1 MNETPSDLKFL
12 DSHEWV
18 KVDDNTVIVGISD
31 HAQNELGE
39 VVFVE
44 LPAIGDEFVSGDEAA
59 VVESVKAAS
68 EVYTPLSGEVIEVN
82 EALEENPEL
91 VNTSPYED
99 GWFFKLRVSD
109 ENLGSTDMTI
119 KNNPFESNL
128 GWVVDFSDVERD
140 FIAKENLIEI
150 QKINKLKL
158 VGVLL
163 NEKGILRSGQKIIK
177 DDFEG
182 EVTSGTFSPYIKKS
196 IGLARVPM
204 AINGDANVQIRNKL
218 LNVKL
223 LSLPFIRKGKIM
235 I

>member
-1 MNETPSDLKFL
+1 MNETPSDLKFM

-99 GWFFKLRVSD
+99 GWFFKLRVGD
-109 ENLGSTDMTI
+109 ENLGSIDSLMTAEEYSSMLDG
-119 KNNPFESNL
+119 NS
-128 GWVVDFSDVERD
+128 
-140 FIAKENLIEI
+140 
-150 QKINKLKL
+150 
-158 VGVLL
+158 
-163 NEKGILRSGQKIIK
+163 
-177 DDFEG
+177 
-182 EVTSGTFSPYIKKS
+182 
-196 IGLARVPM
+196 
-204 AINGDANVQIRNKL
+204 
-218 LNVKL
+218 
-223 LSLPFIRKGKIM
+223 
-235 I
+235 

>member
-68 EVYTPLSGEVIEVN
+68 EVYTPLSGEVVEVN

-99 GWFFKLRVSD
+99 GWFFKLKVSD
-109 ENLGSTDMTI
+109 ENLGSTDGLMTAEEYSSMLDG
-119 KNNPFESNL
+119 NS
-128 GWVVDFSDVERD
+128 
-140 FIAKENLIEI
+140 
-150 QKINKLKL
+150 
-158 VGVLL
+158 
-163 NEKGILRSGQKIIK
+163 
-177 DDFEG
+177 
-182 EVTSGTFSPYIKKS
+182 
-196 IGLARVPM
+196 
-204 AINGDANVQIRNKL
+204 
-218 LNVKL
+218 
-223 LSLPFIRKGKIM
+223 
-235 I
+235 

>member
-99 GWFFKLRVSD
+99 GWFFKLKVSD
-109 ENLGSTDMTI
+109 ENLGSIDGLMTAEEYSSMLDG
-119 KNNPFESNL
+119 NS
-128 GWVVDFSDVERD
+128 
-140 FIAKENLIEI
+140 
-150 QKINKLKL
+150 
-158 VGVLL
+158 
-163 NEKGILRSGQKIIK
+163 
-177 DDFEG
+177 
-182 EVTSGTFSPYIKKS
+182 
-196 IGLARVPM
+196 
-204 AINGDANVQIRNKL
+204 
-218 LNVKL
+218 
-223 LSLPFIRKGKIM
+223 
-235 I
+235 

>member
-18 KVDDNTVIVGISD
+18 KVDDNTAIVGISD

-68 EVYTPLSGEVIEVN
+68 EVYTPISGEVIEVN

-99 GWFFKLRVSD
+99 GWFFKLKVSD
-109 ENLGSTDMTI
+109 ENLVSIDSLMTAEEYSSMLDG
-119 KNNPFESNL
+119 NS
-128 GWVVDFSDVERD
+128 
-140 FIAKENLIEI
+140 
-150 QKINKLKL
+150 
-158 VGVLL
+158 
-163 NEKGILRSGQKIIK
+163 
-177 DDFEG
+177 
-182 EVTSGTFSPYIKKS
+182 
-196 IGLARVPM
+196 
-204 AINGDANVQIRNKL
+204 
-218 LNVKL
+218 
-223 LSLPFIRKGKIM
+223 
-235 I
+235 

>member
-1 MNETPSDLKFL
+1 MNEVPSDLKFL

-99 GWFFKLRVSD
+99 GWFFKLRVGD
-109 ENLGSTDMTI
+109 ENLGSIDSLMTAEEYSSMLDG
-119 KNNPFESNL
+119 NS
-128 GWVVDFSDVERD
+128 
-140 FIAKENLIEI
+140 
-150 QKINKLKL
+150 
-158 VGVLL
+158 
-163 NEKGILRSGQKIIK
+163 
-177 DDFEG
+177 
-182 EVTSGTFSPYIKKS
+182 
-196 IGLARVPM
+196 
-204 AINGDANVQIRNKL
+204 
-218 LNVKL
+218 
-223 LSLPFIRKGKIM
+223 
-235 I
+235 

>member
-82 EALEENPEL
+82 EALEKNPEL

-109 ENLGSTDMTI
+109 ENLGSIDSLMTAEEYSSMLDG
-119 KNNPFESNL
+119 NS
-128 GWVVDFSDVERD
+128 
-140 FIAKENLIEI
+140 
-150 QKINKLKL
+150 
-158 VGVLL
+158 
-163 NEKGILRSGQKIIK
+163 
-177 DDFEG
+177 
-182 EVTSGTFSPYIKKS
+182 
-196 IGLARVPM
+196 
-204 AINGDANVQIRNKL
+204 
-218 LNVKL
+218 
-223 LSLPFIRKGKIM
+223 
-235 I
+235 

>member
-1 MNETPSDLKFL
+1 MNETPSDLRFL

-82 EALEENPEL
+82 EALEESPEL

-109 ENLGSTDMTI
+109 ENLGSIDSLMTAEEYSSMLDG
-119 KNNPFESNL
+119 NS
-128 GWVVDFSDVERD
+128 
-140 FIAKENLIEI
+140 
-150 QKINKLKL
+150 
-158 VGVLL
+158 
-163 NEKGILRSGQKIIK
+163 
-177 DDFEG
+177 
-182 EVTSGTFSPYIKKS
+182 
-196 IGLARVPM
+196 
-204 AINGDANVQIRNKL
+204 
-218 LNVKL
+218 
-223 LSLPFIRKGKIM
+223 
-235 I
+235 

>member
-1 MNETPSDLKFL
+1 MNETPSNLKFL

-109 ENLGSTDMTI
+109 ENLGSIDSLMTAEEYSSMLDG
-119 KNNPFESNL
+119 NS
-128 GWVVDFSDVERD
+128 
-140 FIAKENLIEI
+140 
-150 QKINKLKL
+150 
-158 VGVLL
+158 
-163 NEKGILRSGQKIIK
+163 
-177 DDFEG
+177 
-182 EVTSGTFSPYIKKS
+182 
-196 IGLARVPM
+196 
-204 AINGDANVQIRNKL
+204 
-218 LNVKL
+218 
-223 LSLPFIRKGKIM
+223 
-235 I
+235 

>member
-1 MNETPSDLKFL
+1 MNETPSDLRFL

-91 VNTSPYED
+91 VNTSPYEN
-99 GWFFKLRVSD
+99 GWFFKLKVSD
-109 ENLGSTDMTI
+109 ENLVNIDSLMTA
-119 KNNPFESNL
+119 EEYSSML
-128 GWVVDFSDVERD
+128 
-140 FIAKENLIEI
+140 
-150 QKINKLKL
+150 
-158 VGVLL
+158 
-163 NEKGILRSGQKIIK
+163 
-177 DDFEG
+177 DDN
-182 EVTSGTFSPYIKKS
+182 S
-196 IGLARVPM
+196 
-204 AINGDANVQIRNKL
+204 
-218 LNVKL
+218 
-223 LSLPFIRKGKIM
+223 
-235 I
+235 

>member
-68 EVYTPLSGEVIEVN
+68 EVYAPLSGEVIEVN

-99 GWFFKLRVSD
+99 GWFFKLKVSD
-109 ENLGSTDMTI
+109 ENLASIDSLMTAEEYSSMLD
-119 KNNPFESNL
+119 NNS
-128 GWVVDFSDVERD
+128 
-140 FIAKENLIEI
+140 
-150 QKINKLKL
+150 
-158 VGVLL
+158 
-163 NEKGILRSGQKIIK
+163 
-177 DDFEG
+177 
-182 EVTSGTFSPYIKKS
+182 
-196 IGLARVPM
+196 
-204 AINGDANVQIRNKL
+204 
-218 LNVKL
+218 
-223 LSLPFIRKGKIM
+223 
-235 I
+235 

>member
-91 VNTSPYED
+91 VNTSPYEE
-99 GWFFKLRVSD
+99 GWFFKLEASD
-109 ENLGSTDMTI
+109 ENLGSIDNLMTAEEYSSMLDG
-119 KNNPFESNL
+119 NS
-128 GWVVDFSDVERD
+128 
-140 FIAKENLIEI
+140 
-150 QKINKLKL
+150 
-158 VGVLL
+158 
-163 NEKGILRSGQKIIK
+163 
-177 DDFEG
+177 
-182 EVTSGTFSPYIKKS
+182 
-196 IGLARVPM
+196 
-204 AINGDANVQIRNKL
+204 
-218 LNVKL
+218 
-223 LSLPFIRKGKIM
+223 
-235 I
+235 

>member
-18 KVDDNTVIVGISD
+18 KVDDNTVVVGISD

-68 EVYTPLSGEVIEVN
+68 EVYTPISGEVIEVN

-109 ENLGSTDMTI
+109 ENLGSIDSLMTAEEYSSMLDG
-119 KNNPFESNL
+119 NS
-128 GWVVDFSDVERD
+128 
-140 FIAKENLIEI
+140 
-150 QKINKLKL
+150 
-158 VGVLL
+158 
-163 NEKGILRSGQKIIK
+163 
-177 DDFEG
+177 
-182 EVTSGTFSPYIKKS
+182 
-196 IGLARVPM
+196 
-204 AINGDANVQIRNKL
+204 
-218 LNVKL
+218 
-223 LSLPFIRKGKIM
+223 
-235 I
+235 

>member
-99 GWFFKLRVSD
+99 GWFFKLKVSD
-109 ENLGSTDMTI
+109 ENL
-119 KNNPFESNL
+119 
-128 GWVVDFSDVERD
+128 
-140 FIAKENLIEI
+140 
-150 QKINKLKL
+150 
-158 VGVLL
+158 
-163 NEKGILRSGQKIIK
+163 
-177 DDFEG
+177 
-182 EVTSGTFSPYIKKS
+182 KS
-196 IGLARVPM
+196 I
-204 AINGDANVQIRNKL
+204 D
-218 LNVKL
+218 
-223 LSLPFIRKGKIM
+223 SLMTAEEYSSMLDGNS
-235 I
+235 

>member
-91 VNTSPYED
+91 VNTSPYDD

-109 ENLGSTDMTI
+109 ENLGSIDSLMTAEEYSSMLDG
-119 KNNPFESNL
+119 NS
-128 GWVVDFSDVERD
+128 
-140 FIAKENLIEI
+140 
-150 QKINKLKL
+150 
-158 VGVLL
+158 
-163 NEKGILRSGQKIIK
+163 
-177 DDFEG
+177 
-182 EVTSGTFSPYIKKS
+182 
-196 IGLARVPM
+196 
-204 AINGDANVQIRNKL
+204 
-218 LNVKL
+218 
-223 LSLPFIRKGKIM
+223 
-235 I
+235 